1 MTDVYE
7 PCGSADSR
15 VDFLKREA
23 EYYNLHTTAPHA
35 FSLPDSVS
43 GDATFYP
50 PPPPN
55 AYSPYDPYAPSPYG
69 QGVGPY
75 QYPFSQSSDSGGYCG
90 KQYQQYCFSG
100 VSYGPY
106 DTYHSTQAPSPPKE
120 ADEAPA
126 KEEDREGSVRMVGG
140 KPKKLRKPRTIYSS
154 FQLAALQRR
163 FERTQYLA
171 LPERAEL
178 AASLGLTQTQVK
190 IWFQNRRSKFKKL
203 GKSGDTP
210 APSQASP
217 SSSDPMACNSPPS
230 PPHWDAP
237 SPVGTPNLG
246 PMGLQGYPPS
256 AWYSNLPYTQQQ
268 LQHQAGL
275 PYLHHTGSDVS
286 PALGY

>member
-1 MTDVYE
+1 LQTSHV
-7 PCGSADSR
+7 P
-15 VDFLKREA
+15 
-23 EYYNLHTTAPHA
+23 T
-35 FSLPDSVS
+35 
-43 GDATFYP
+43 
-50 PPPPN
+50 
-55 AYSPYDPYAPSPYG
+55 
-69 QGVGPY
+69 
-75 QYPFSQSSDSGGYCG
+75 
-90 KQYQQYCFSG
+90 
-100 VSYGPY
+100 
-106 DTYHSTQAPSPPKE
+106 
-120 ADEAPA
+120 APA

-178 AASLGLTQTQVK
+178 AASLGLTQTQVCPPKTPHAGATGRCLLTLTYIVHPVLILSRRILFTQVK